1 MTFMMIHGGALGF
14 TYMPP
19 KTEDRALLFDSEI
32 RGQLVVLMGGR
43 AAEQLTCT
51 AVSTGAA
58 DDIRRATD
66 LAQRAV
72 SEFGLSL
79 AVGPLNVGVL
89 AAGGAEDAGMWG
101 ALGNSG
107 GGGVPGLV
115 ETEVKALLDEALSCS
130 LDVIRVN
137 ASAHDGLSRALS
149 SAERLEGP
157 ELARW
162 LDQVAVPDSL
172 RSFVQSRG
180 VGQNASF
187 TAKLQAQQS

>member
-1 MTFMMIHGGALGF
+1 MRGV
-14 TYMPP
+14 
-19 KTEDRALLFDSEI
+19 RA
-32 RGQLVVLMGGR
+32 Q
-43 AAEQLTCT
+43 
-51 AVSTGAA
+51 
-58 DDIRRATD
+58 
-66 LAQRAV
+66 
-72 SEFGLSL
+72 EFGLSL
-79 AVGPLNVGVL
+79 AVGPLNVGLL
-89 AAGGAEDAGMWG
+89 AAGGAEDAGLWG

-115 ETEVKALLDEALSCS
+115 ETEVKALLDEALSCA

>member
-1 MTFMMIHGGALGF
+1 
-14 TYMPP
+14 
-19 KTEDRALLFDSEI
+19 
-32 RGQLVVLMGGR
+32 MGGR

-89 AAGGAEDAGMWG
+89 AAGGAEDAGLWG

-115 ETEVKALLDEALSCS
+115 ETEVKPTPP
-130 LDVIRVN
+130 RM
-137 ASAHDGLSRALS
+137 
-149 SAERLEGP
+149 
-157 ELARW
+157 
-162 LDQVAVPDSL
+162 
-172 RSFVQSRG
+172 
-180 VGQNASF
+180 
-187 TAKLQAQQS
+187 TA